1 MIFFSAAPICAGDL
15 TTATP
20 AASSAEILSVAV
32 PLPPEMIAPAWPIRR
47 PGGAVSPATRAL
59 AEHRRP
65 PAPWSQVTQRRAR
78 TGYEGHDGLV
88 GARRPD
94 EVGGFLLRR
103 AANLANHDDALRL
116 RARARAGR
124 RVGAQPPRA
133 TAPTRRA
140 GARLRVLDKAL
151 QAVDKVGAVEGV
163 AADAH
168 DRRLA
173 QALDCGLVHGLICQ
187 CARPRH
193 DAHLA
198 GLVDVPLR
206 GRARRV
212 GRGGSSRGANR
223 AAAARPPALRPPR
236 SAGPAPA

>member
-116 RARARAGR
+116 RARARAG
-124 RVGAQPPRA
+124 A
-133 TAPTRRA
+133 
-140 GARLRVLDKAL
+140 
-151 QAVDKVGAVEGV
+151 
-163 AADAH
+163 
-168 DRRLA
+168 
-173 QALDCGLVHGLICQ
+173 
-187 CARPRH
+187 
-193 DAHLA
+193 
-198 GLVDVPLR
+198 
-206 GRARRV
+206 
-212 GRGGSSRGANR
+212 
-223 AAAARPPALRPPR
+223 
-236 SAGPAPA
+236 